1 MNQGSLA
8 IGLGDLASLMLDLT
22 LVLAFA
28 VVVIDLAL
36 AACGKTSEERVHPRG
51 REVAP

>member
-1 MNQGSLA
+1 MQDGVPA
-8 IGLGDLASLMLDLT
+8 AGLGDLAPLLLQLT

-28 VVVIDLAL
+28 VE
-36 AACGKTSEERVHPRG
+36 KVHPRG

>member
-1 MNQGSLA
+1 MHQVVLPF
-8 IGLGDLASLMLDLT
+8 GLGDLAPLVLDLT
-22 LVLAFA
+22 LLLAFA

-36 AACGKTSEERVHPRG
+36 AACGKSSDEKVHPRG